1 VLEGNREKN
10 PIHNNLK
17 MYEGI
22 NLGMEVNDS
31 YNENCKTL
39 KKESEENTGRKN
51 TSMDQKSIL

>member
-1 VLEGNREKN
+1 
-10 PIHNNLK
+10 